1 MLQPLAIKHD
11 EKKWKKKERGRRDG
25 SVQRADNH
33 YAWPVSVW
41 ERAGGSETWRAAKC
55 AQDREG

>member
-1 MLQPLAIKHD
+1 M
-11 EKKWKKKERGRRDG
+11 KKKTERGGRDG
-25 SVQRADNH
+25 SVQRADNY

-41 ERAGGSETWRAAKC
+41 ERAGGSETWKAAKC